1 MDKEKT
7 YLKSVAED
15 MAWIRRHI
23 EEQEIER
30 TEKQK
35 LEKSENVI
43 RTYAR
48 CIKEYCKG
56 RKCEYCIFYQQSDT
70 DDIVCVLNN
79 AEDPCY
85 WDLVE

>member
-35 LEKSENVI
+35 LEKSENAI
-43 RTYAR
+43 GAYAR
-48 CIKEYCKG
+48 CIKEYCEG
-56 RKCEYCIFYQQSDT
+56 RKCEDCIFYQQSDT
-70 DDIVCVLNN
+70 DGIVCVLNN

-85 WDLVE
+85 WDL